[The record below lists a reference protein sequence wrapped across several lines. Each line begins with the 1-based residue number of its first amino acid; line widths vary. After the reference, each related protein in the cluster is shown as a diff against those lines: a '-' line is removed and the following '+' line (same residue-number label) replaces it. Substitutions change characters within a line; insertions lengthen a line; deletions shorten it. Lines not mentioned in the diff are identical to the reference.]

1 MIDASFLVALFKDNE
16 NIDIRHINLFQK
28 YEKSPLK
35 VSRHKKVIKIKIY
48 CDECK
53 EENRYNIPL
62 KLLTR
67 PGGHHVYCCG
77 CGYELGYL
85 GSKTDVEAVVTKHRR
100 QVELLIH
107 EMGLDEYFTNPLV
120 VFELINYIHD
130 MAENKKIYCQCSSQD
145 VAASLSSDKIELT
158 CKKCGA
164 TYIVKA
170 GDRKDLEAVK
180 KMGSIIIKSK
190 SCDKL
195 IKY

>member
-67 PGGHHVYCCG
+67 REVIMLCCG

-130 MAENKKIYCQCSSQD
+130 MAENKRYT
-145 VAASLSSDKIELT
+145 VNAA
-158 CKKCGA
+158 
-164 TYIVKA
+164 V
-170 GDRKDLEAVK
+170 R
-180 KMGSIIIKSK
+180 M
-190 SCDKL
+190 
-195 IKY
+195 

>member
-1 MIDASFLVALFKDNE
+1 MSKNGAKTS
-16 NIDIRHINLFQK
+16 
-28 YEKSPLK
+28 
-35 VSRHKKVIKIKIY
+35 SRGNFDKG
-48 CDECK
+48 
-53 EENRYNIPL
+53 N
-62 KLLTR
+62 
-67 PGGHHVYCCG
+67 
-77 CGYELGYL
+77 
-85 GSKTDVEAVVTKHRR
+85 GSYD
-100 QVELLIH
+100 
-107 EMGLDEYFTNPLV
+107 YFTNTYY
-120 VFELINYIHD
+120 FELINYIHD